1 MEDAIPLLPAEAV
14 LDLRP
19 AVDALA
25 PVAPATLL
33 VVGLLIAVTAGTV
46 PEAQLLVR
54 TTTLTADVV
63 TAPWTEIGAA
73 APFPPMGMTAKFARV
88 SCLKSNILHHSTNS
102 SKETPPP
109 PHHEDDLDT
118 ADLAD

>member
-1 MEDAIPLLPAEAV
+1 MEDAIPLLLAEAV

-33 VVGLLIAVTAGTV
+33 AVGLLIAVTAGTV
-46 PEAQLLVR
+46 REAQLFVR

-63 TAPWTEIGAA
+63 TARWTETGAA
-73 APFPPMGMTAKFARV
+73 VPFPPMETTAKFARV
-88 SCLKSNILHHSTNS
+88 SCWKSNPLHHQ
-102 SKETPPP
+102 
-109 PHHEDDLDT
+109 H
-118 ADLAD
+118 